1 MTNDLGHGCPEG
13 ARGGGIARDFLRS
26 CSSTPASAANVA
38 LVQSLSALLA
48 RSLAAGESAALR
60 ATLSRAR
67 ERRADADDLIAA
79 AVQCVMDECDAPTLD
94 ARHATFKRL
103 VSLCRRTP

>member
-1 MTNDLGHGCPEG
+1 MTIDVGRGCSED

-26 CSSTPASAANVA
+26 CSATPASASNVA
-38 LVQSLSALLA
+38 FVQSISAMLA
-48 RSLAAGESAALR
+48 QSLAAGESAALR

-67 ERRADADDLIAA
+67 ARRPDADDLIAA
-79 AVQCVMDECDAPTLD
+79 AVQCVMDECDAPSLD

-103 VSLCRRTP
+103 VSLCRSTP